1 MKKFILIV
9 IMIMGL
15 NFHGF
20 ARENDVEDM
29 NVPEFSRFIEQKD
42 VQLLDV
48 RTPEEYDAGHIAGAV
63 NIDIFDDGFLNE
75 ALERL
80 DKSKP
85 VAVYCR
91 SGKRSADAANLLSSE
106 GFKVTNLL
114 GGILAWEDDKKPIEK

>member
-1 MKKFILIV
+1 
-9 IMIMGL
+9 
-15 NFHGF
+15 
-20 ARENDVEDM
+20 
-29 NVPEFSRFIEQKD
+29 
-42 VQLLDV
+42 
-48 RTPEEYDAGHIAGAV
+48 
-63 NIDIFDDGFLNE
+63 
-75 ALERL
+75 RL